1 MTNHQ
6 TKGHIRNILSVVT
19 GVVAGTIAFILL
31 ALFFFSIG
39 MLMWTDGGSKE
50 EIARTEFNIVI
61 SILLIL
67 IIGSLLSG
75 IITSIISSRND
86 IKLSIITGIILV
98 IITILLANF
107 GFSFYGLFEIIIACL
122 LLPLTIV
129 GGLIGNKIKKRIQ
142 TFK

>member
-6 TKGHIRNILSVVT
+6 TKGHIRNILSVAT
-19 GVVAGTIAFILL
+19 GVVAGTITFILL

-61 SILLIL
+61 SILLII

-75 IITSIISSRND
+75 LITSVISSRKD
-86 IKLSIITGIILV
+86 LKLSAITGIILV
-98 IITILLANF
+98 IISILLAN
-107 GFSFYGLFEIIIACL
+107 
-122 LLPLTIV
+122 
-129 GGLIGNKIKKRIQ
+129 
-142 TFK
+142 